1 MTTYTI
7 KGRVEAVGETVEVGS
22 NGFRKRNFV
31 IETNGADAQYQ
42 NPVQVTLKKDRC
54 ALADGLRE
62 GDAVEVDVTIDGR
75 KWDSGNGVR
84 YFTDLTA
91 WAVRRGATAKDA
103 KAAWIEVCGSGRD
116 KDFVEYCKAH
126 AGKQSSADFTP
137 FDWGKVCADIRR
149 DGAANANA
157 NAPTDG
163 GDDLP
168 F

>member
-31 IETNGADAQYQ
+31 VETNGADAQYQ

-75 KWDSGNGVR
+75 KWDGGNGVR

-103 KAAWIEVCGSGRD
+103 KAAWVKVYGGG
-116 KDFVEYCKAH
+116 KDREFGDYCKSH
-126 AGKQSSADFTP
+126 TGKQSSSDFTP
-137 FDWGKVCADIRR
+137 FDWGKVCADIER

-157 NAPTDG
+157 NAPADG